1 MLREQVDQTD
11 LGEGREQPGREDRRE
26 DGIMK
31 HDIVLVARMLEKH
44 IFATFCVSTI
54 VPRLIVL
61 ALRRRY
67 RFRAVLPASAGA
79 IGGIILIAF
88 LERNCSGSVFI

>member
-1 MLREQVDQTD
+1 
-11 LGEGREQPGREDRRE
+11 
-26 DGIMK
+26 MK

-44 IFATFCVSTI
+44 TFATFCVSTI

-67 RFRAVLPASAGA
+67 RLEVLPASAGA